1 MNEIVFLKGDDVFTD
16 SQVIAEQTGNQH
28 TSVTRLI
35 RKNVKT
41 FESMGQIRFM
51 DFKSKNPKGGRPSR
65 VYMLNEMQ
73 ATFLITLLDNTPEVI
88 RFKAALVEQ
97 FYKMRQ
103 FILERQTIDWQE
115 SRRAGKLTRK
125 AETDTIKRLVEYA
138 KEQGSEHSEML
149 YMTYSKLANKMA
161 GVKSRDEAT
170 IRQLNDLT
178 LMENVILHII
188 DMGIIANKHYKEI
201 YKDCKTRLVTI
212 KDLAFLE
219 SSM

>member
-1 MNEIVFLKGDDVFTD
+1 MNDLVYLRKDDVFTD

-28 TSVTRLI
+28 HAVTQLI
-35 RKNVKT
+35 RTHKHRL
-41 FESMGQIRFM
+41 ERFGELR
-51 DFKSKNPKGGRPSR
+51 FSHLKCRNPKGGRPSK
-65 VYMLNEMQ
+65 VYELNEQQ
-73 ATFLITLLDNTPEVI
+73 ATLLITFMDNTEQVAD
-88 RFKAALVEQ
+88 FKTELVGQ

>member
-1 MNEIVFLKGDDVFTD
+1 MNNLVFMKGDDVFTD

-103 FILERQTIDWQE
+103 FILERQTVTWEQT
-115 SRRAGKLTRK
+115 RAYGKLTRK
-125 AETDTIKRLVEYA
+125 AETDTIQKLVEYA

-161 GVKSRDEAT
+161 GVNKRDEAT
-170 IRQLNDLT
+170 VKQLNDLS
-178 LMENVILHII
+178 LMENIILHII
-188 DMGIIANKHYKEI
+188 DTGIMAQKHYKQI
-201 YKDCKTRLVTI
+201 YQDCKHRLETV
-212 KDLAFLE
+212 KDLAYLQAAN
-219 SSM
+219 

>member
-35 RKNVKT
+35 RKNAKT